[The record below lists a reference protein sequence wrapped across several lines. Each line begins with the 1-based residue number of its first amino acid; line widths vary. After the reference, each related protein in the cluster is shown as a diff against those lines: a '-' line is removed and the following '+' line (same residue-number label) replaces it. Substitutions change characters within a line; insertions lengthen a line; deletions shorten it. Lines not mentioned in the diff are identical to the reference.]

1 MGSGRCGYI
10 LYRST
15 RWSPRARDSWYT
27 AFSKR
32 LHDSGWLSAGSSWVL
47 GRRRGATLS
56 LPFLLPS
63 LCNGALSPSLL
74 PVPDRQMRSSE
85 PAVTP
90 GPGVRRCDFAAR
102 RPARPWVSGT
112 TAARAGKRVGRG
124 APSSDLDKAASYPGH
139 RRHHRHHRLALQAAC
154 PSPGASGGGT
164 GAPGAGGARS
174 GP

>member
-1 MGSGRCGYI
+1 M
-10 LYRST
+10 
-15 RWSPRARDSWYT
+15 T
-27 AFSKR
+27 AHQGIVEQKGGENPQHN
-32 LHDSGWLSAGSSWVL
+32 LTAAGSSWVL
-47 GRRRGATLS
+47 GRRRGASRS

-63 LCNGALSPSLL
+63 LCNGALFPSLL
-74 PVPDRQMRSSE
+74 PVPDRQMRSSA

-102 RPARPWVSGT
+102 RPARPWVSGA
-112 TAARAGKRVGRG
+112 TAAQAGRRVGRG
-124 APSSDLDKAASYPGH
+124 APSSDLDKAASYPG
-139 RRHHRHHRLALQAAC
+139 RRRYHHRPALQAAC